1 MKTLF
6 ILLLLPIIFYV
17 LYINGYLVFG
27 SKRAKVFVGKNR
39 GTKAYWIQF
48 VECSG
53 ELKRVVKFRKSKEYH
68 FLLNANVAEGAVK
81 IEIWNK
87 EKEVVLSLT
96 PEQPEGSLVADKKNR
111 YYMVYQFESA
121 SGAYEL
127 TWE

>member
-39 GTKAYWIQF
+39 GTNAYWIQF

-53 ELKRVVKFRKSKEYH
+53 KLKRIVKFRKSKEYQ
-68 FLLNANVAEGAVK
+68 FFLNANVAEGTVK

-127 TWE
+127 TWK